1 MSKYNLHIIHVRN
14 PVNNPP
20 SIFTY
25 QPLARLEAG
34 AGVAPSPSD
43 ERREILQPSLL
54 PVPDNSGPGVP
65 TTSDHN
71 RVSNGVRD
79 GTGDAVNNNVTNI
92 IKTSLHL
99 TLTLRHI

>member
-1 MSKYNLHIIHVRN
+1 MQI
-14 PVNNPP
+14 P
-20 SIFTY
+20 
-25 QPLARLEAG
+25 
-34 AGVAPSPSD
+34 PSD

-79 GTGDAVNNNVTNI
+79 GTGDAVNNNVT
-92 IKTSLHL
+92 THVVRSLSNKNKFAQK
-99 TLTLRHI
+99 RDQ